1 MTKYFDYSDNGSQ
14 SVDSNAESL
23 LGSRLLR
30 NGSEGEDVKEL
41 QTNLIRLGYDCGKW
55 GTDGDYGDATEIAV
69 RLFQKEHNLSVDGI
83 YGPKTHKAMSEA
95 LAAMDVVPDEPRRV
109 TVVGGNCWVRTA
121 PNTEGTKLG
130 VAHAGE
136 TYSFGG
142 QTSDDG
148 WLLIAFANQNG
159 WISGKYGR
167 LI

>member
-1 MTKYFDYSDNGSQ
+1 MRSNNTRKFSKLTKRVINRFF
-14 SVDSNAESL
+14 VSL
-23 LGSRLLR
+23 LTLFAVLVG
-30 NGSEGEDVKEL
+30 
-41 QTNLIRLGYDCGKW
+41 GYFVAWMICMQFSWSG
-55 GTDGDYGDATEIAV
+55 
-69 RLFQKEHNLSVDGI
+69 
-83 YGPKTHKAMSEA
+83 HKAMSEA
-95 LAAMDVVPDEPRRV
+95 LAAMDVVPEEPRNV

-148 WLLIAFANQNG
+148 WLLIAFVNQNG